1 MSGLHTL
8 ITYAALFCLILL
20 LPNLKNLRLLRF
32 AFMLCIVGNAS
43 AARNSFVIKN
53 GNFVYNGKPIMI
65 HAGEMHYARIPA
77 PYWRHRLKM
86 MKAMGLNAVAT
97 YVFWNYHETAPGVW
111 DWQTGSH
118 NIREFI
124 KDCAEEGMMV
134 ILRPGPYCC
143 AEWEFGGYPWWLQK
157 SKGLVIRSYNQ
168 PFLDSC
174 RVYINQL
181 ANQVRDLQVTHG
193 GPIVMVQAENEF
205 GSYVAQRKDI
215 PLQQHKIYS
224 AAIRQELLDAGF
236 NIPTYTADGSW
247 LFEGGSI
254 TGALPTANG
263 EDNVDKVKEVVNK
276 YNGGVGPYMVA
287 EFYPGWL
294 DHWNEPFPKVD
305 KEDVAKQM
313 TKYLDGGVSF
323 SFYMIH
329 GGTNFGFTSGANY
342 TRNIS
347 LQPDMTS
354 YDYDAPI
361 TEAGWSTPKYD
372 LLRSILLKYAKYKVP
387 AVPAPIPVI
396 TVPNIQFDKTVDL
409 FSIVKDMTP
418 VVSDSLMTFED
429 LNQGFGYVLYRHT
442 FENAESGVLHFPGI
456 ADYGIVYVNGKKVG
470 EVSRVT
476 GKYNIGVDIP
486 KGGTLDIL
494 VENMGRIN
502 YGARIT
508 DNNKGIILPVYLESK
523 EMKGPWQ
530 MYRLPMSTV
539 PDVDNVSES
548 YTAGQPV
555 IYSGKFNLDETG
567 DTFLD
572 MEKWGKGIVFVNG
585 INLGR
590 YWKVGPQ
597 QTLYLPGCF
606 LKKGENKIVVFE
618 QQNDNRQ
625 TELQGVTTPVL
636 DKLVKE

>member
-1 MSGLHTL
+1 MKKYVT
-8 ITYAALFCLILL
+8 LFCLILL
-20 LPNLKNLRLLRF
+20 LLTMKKLKYLLL
-32 AFMLCIVGNAS
+32 ALLLCFVGNAS
-43 AARNSFVIKN
+43 AARHSFVIKN
-53 GNFVYNGKPIMI
+53 GNFVYNGKPVMI

-77 PYWRHRLKM
+77 PYWRHRIKM

-97 YVFWNYHETAPGVW
+97 YVFWNFHETSPGVW

-118 NIREFI
+118 NIRQFL
-124 KDCAEEGMMV
+124 KDCAAEGMMV

-143 AEWEFGGYPWWLQK
+143 AEWEFGGYPWWLPK
-157 SKGLVIRSYNQ
+157 TDGLVIRSYNQ

-181 ANQVRDLQVTHG
+181 AGQVRDLQVTHG

-205 GSYVAQRKDI
+205 GSYVAQRNDI
-215 PLQQHKIYS
+215 SLQQHKQYS

-247 LFEGGSI
+247 LFEEGSI
-254 TGALPTANG
+254 KGALPTANG
-263 EDNVDKVKEVVNK
+263 EGDVKKVKEVVNK
-276 YNGGVGPYMVA
+276 YNGGKGPYMVA

-294 DHWNEPFPKVD
+294 DHWNEPFSTVNKA
-305 KEDVAKQM
+305 DVAKQM
-313 TKYLDGGVSF
+313 TEYLDGGVSF

-342 TRNIS
+342 NNEVS

-361 TEAGWSTPKYD
+361 SEAGWNTPKYD
-372 LLRSILLKYAKYKVP
+372 TLRSILLKYVKYKVP
-387 AVPAPIPVI
+387 AVPARLPVI
-396 TVPNIQFDKTVDL
+396 SVPDIRFSKTVDL
-409 FSIVKDMTP
+409 FDVVKGIKP
-418 VVSDSLMTFED
+418 VVNDTPMTFED
-429 LNQGFGYVLYRHT
+429 LNQGYGYVLYRRT
-442 FENAESGVLHFPGI
+442 FEKSMSGVLKFPGI
-456 ADYGIVYVNGKKVG
+456 ADYGIVYVDGKKVG
-470 EVSRVT
+470 EISNIT
-476 GKYNIGVDIP
+476 GKYTVSVNIP

-502 YGARIT
+502 YGARIVES
-508 DNNKGIILPVYLESK
+508 NKGIILPIYLEST
-523 EMKGPWQ
+523 EVKGNWQ
-530 MYRLPMSTV
+530 MFRLPMSEV
-539 PDVDNVSES
+539 PDVDDITEG
-548 YTAGQPV
+548 YKAGLPV
-555 IYSGKFNLDETG
+555 LYSGTFNLEQTG

-606 LKKGENKIVVFE
+606 LKVGENKIVVFE
-618 QQNDNRQ
+618 QQNDKRQ
-625 TELQGVTTPVL
+625 ESLQGVTVPVL
-636 DKLVKE
+636 EKLVKE